1 MVTYVVDTKVLMC
14 TSCAGVIVAYAL
26 LTSLTSIVLLNL
38 TLQHL
43 VEHGDTGREE
53 RQINAQYMHVHICS
67 IGTCFMLVTLSIK
80 AQRTVKDA
88 EKYSARCNLFI

>member
-1 MVTYVVDTKVLMC
+1 MVTVDTYVVDTKVLKC
-14 TSCAGVIVAYAL
+14 ISCAGVIVAYAL

-53 RQINAQYMHVHICS
+53 RKIKRIIHACPHM
-67 IGTCFMLVTLSIK
+67 FMQVTLAMMSIK
-80 AQRTVKDA
+80 AQRTVLR
-88 EKYSARCNLFI
+88 SICNLFI